1 MEDKR
6 EFIRLSEL
14 EKITPVSHEQL
25 MDAIEYDRFCLNA
38 LVSLQGAGG
47 VSSDNTLLAIFDFRG
62 IVKLTNK
69 QSLSL
74 INDGS
79 LKLTKLEIVKFLS
92 CSKHRLVSDVFP
104 KCTEGCFNRIATSL
118 DELEGLE
125 YIVSRVVLGIPEQS
139 SLKHSFEKEMGCR
152 LDEKPN
158 EVRFAAALKIF
169 DSGVSAFSK
178 STRNLMLQ
186 PISLKTESIRLR
198 RQALYQHFGLGNQLG
213 NHLDSVAVTEANQV
227 NTGAVGSFQSPDSMR
242 LANRND
248 NPNLTDFNQSVETH
262 PIKEIQ
268 KRVLEKYPDAQS
280 REVWNRI
287 RQDIRTEAYEFD
299 IDMVV
304 DEISDERLIYKS
316 TGEEGLSYRRFQ
328 NILSEVRKNMHG

>member
-14 EKITPVSHEQL
+14 EKITPVSREQV

-38 LVSLQGAGG
+38 LVNLQGAGG

-79 LKLTKLEIVKFLS
+79 LKLTTLEVVKFLS

-104 KCTEGCFNRIATSL
+104 KCAEGCFNRIATSL

-158 EVRFAAALKIF
+158 EVGFAAALKIF
-169 DSGVSAFSK
+169 DSGISAFSK

-186 PISLKTESIRLR
+186 PISLKTESIRLS
-198 RQALYQHFGLGNQLG
+198 RQALYQHFDLG
-213 NHLDSVAVTEANQV
+213 NHLDSVTVTEANQV
-227 NTGAVGSFQSPDSMR
+227 NTGAVGSYQSPDSMR

-248 NPNLTDFNQSVETH
+248 NLNLTEFNQSVETH

-287 RQDIRTEAYEFD
+287 RQDIRTEVYEFD

-316 TGEEGLSYRRFQ
+316 SGEEGLSYRRFQ